1 MSTRPFVHLNCHSCY
16 SMASG
21 ADSLDSVF
29 AQAKALGMGALALT
43 DTNGM
48 YGAIPA
54 QKVADQYGIHMIF
67 GVTLDRP
74 SSHYKGMGR
83 GLEPGNRSFQYGGS
97 PSAIPGAPPSTGPG
111 GTDHAVLLAR
121 NLAGYSEICRMVTAR
136 HLDPDFDLAMA
147 TAALTDNVFVLSSDP
162 AVLEAGRLAGRGNA
176 LYVQL
181 ANYSDSASR
190 RHIADLLRLA
200 RRLDLPPVAT
210 NNVHFTTAEKYQTH
224 RLLAAIRT
232 NTTIHS
238 LPPGAAAS
246 PQAWLKPSPMMT
258 RLFAELPLAFEN
270 THLIAD
276 QCHCRLE
283 LGKVKFPAYPLPGG
297 ESPEQRLRALAY
309 EGAKGRY
316 PSMPPAVLARL
327 EHELSIINKLAYAEY
342 FLIVND
348 IAAEARRRGIPT
360 VGRGSAANS
369 LVCYALRITDVCPLR
384 YNLYFERFL
393 NLERG
398 DCPDIDLDFPWNR
411 RDEILQF
418 VYTAFGADHV
428 AMISTHATFRGR
440 SIIREVGKALG
451 VPREEI
457 DPFAQRIPGFTP
469 LSDLALARDTVP
481 ECKNLPMEDE
491 PYRSIIAAGLAIEG
505 FPRHL
510 SIHCGG
516 IVVAPCPITDLVPL
530 QRSANGLVI
539 TQFDMYP
546 IEDMGLVKI
555 DLLGQRA
562 LAVVVDT
569 MEAAHR
575 DFGVVIDWDR
585 IDPLEDPATRALM
598 RAGQTIGCFYVE
610 SPGMRALLQKLQVDD
625 FETLVAASSIIR
637 PGVSDSGM
645 MKAYIDRRL
654 GREEPVY
661 PLAAMREVLGDTFG
675 VMVYQEDVIKV
686 ANRVAGLSLGQA
698 DGLRR
703 CMSKK
708 RDWEAFDKY
717 KKMFIEGAVERG
729 APRAVAQ
736 EIWRQMESFGGY
748 AFCKAHS
755 ASFAVISYRT
765 AYLKAHYPAQFMAA
779 VIANRGG
786 FCSAAEYVEEA
797 RRMGLCI
804 LGPDV
809 NESGKETE
817 GKLADPAAPEVMVI
831 MFHVGE
837 GNNGEN
843 TY

>member
-1 MSTRPFVHLNCHSCY
+1 MNPPIFVHLNCHSCY

-21 ADSLDSVF
+21 ADSLDSLF
-29 AQAKALGMGALALT
+29 AQASTLGMETIALT

-48 YGAIPA
+48 YGAVPA
-54 QKVADQYGIHMIF
+54 QKRADKQGIRLII
-67 GVTLDRP
+67 GAVVDRP
-74 SSHYKGMGR
+74 
-83 GLEPGNRSFQYGGS
+83 EPDIRS
-97 PSAIPGAPPSTGPG
+97 GARIGDFPVGPG
-111 GTDHAVLLAR
+111 GTGHAVLLAR
-121 NLAGYSEICRMVTAR
+121 DLDGYSEISRLITAR

-147 TAALTDNVFVLSSDP
+147 TAALGGKVIVISSDLP
-162 AVLEAGRLAGRGNA
+162 VLEAGRFAGREQSM
-176 LYVQL
+176 YVQL
-181 ANYSDSASR
+181 INNGDTASR
-190 RHIADLLRLA
+190 HQISYLLRLA
-200 RRLDLPPVAT
+200 KRLDLPVAAT
-210 NNVHFTTAEKYQTH
+210 NNVHFTTPEKYQTH
-224 RLLAAIRT
+224 RLLSAIRT
-232 NTTIHS
+232 NATIHR
-238 LPPGAAAS
+238 LPPGAVAS
-246 PQAWLKPSPMMT
+246 PQAWLKPASLMD
-258 RLFAELPLAFEN
+258 RLFAELPHANHN
-270 THLIAD
+270 TTVISD

-283 LGKVKFPAYPLPGG
+283 LGKVKFPAYSLPAGVA
-297 ESPEQRLRALAY
+297 PEEHLRALAY
-309 EGAKGRY
+309 RGASERY
-316 PSMPPAVLARL
+316 PSLPPAVMARL
-327 EHELSIINKLAYAEY
+327 EHELAIISKLAYAEY
-342 FLIVND
+342 FMIVND

-411 RDEILQF
+411 RDEILEY
-418 VYTAFGADHV
+418 VYGTFGNDRV

-440 SIIREVGKALG
+440 SIIREVGKAMGL
-451 VPREEI
+451 PKEEI
-457 DPFAQRIPGFTP
+457 DPFAERVPGFTR
-469 LSDLALARDTVP
+469 LSDLAAARDTVP
-481 ECKNLPMEDE
+481 ECRGLPMEDE
-491 PYRSIIAAGLAIEG
+491 PYRSIISAGLAIEG

-530 QRSANGLVI
+530 QRSTNGLVI

-569 MEAAHR
+569 MEEVRR
-575 DFGVVIDWDR
+575 DHGLALDWER
-585 IDPLEDPATRALM
+585 IDPLEDEATRALM
-598 RAGQTIGCFYVE
+598 RSGQTIGCFYIE
-610 SPGMRALLQKLQVDD
+610 SPGMRALLKKLAVDD

-661 PLAAMREVLGDTFG
+661 PLPAMREVLGDTFG

-717 KKMFIEGAVERG
+717 KKMFMEGAVGRG
-729 APRAVAQ
+729 APMPVAQ

-786 FCSAAEYVEEA
+786 FYNAVEYVEEA
-797 RRMGLCI
+797 RRMGLVI

-809 NESGKETE
+809 NQSAEETE
-817 GKLADPAAPEVMVI
+817 GAMAHRLQSPEAAQL
-831 MFHVGE
+831 E
-837 GNNGEN
+837 GSAGMGWEESRDCALVTTEN
-843 TY
+843 R